1 MKNPITGA
9 GTVQTSDMKSLP
21 KHDLL
26 LIAIALIIAAMLCA
40 FKVIDSPKYS
50 GLEAVSVTLTHT
62 TEEEAS
68 GLVNI
73 NTASLEELTSLDG
86 IGDKKAQAI
95 IDYRTENGN
104 FRSIEELG
112 NVSGIGDALIEA
124 NRDRICL

>member
-9 GTVQTSDMKSLP
+9 GTAQTSDMKSLP

>member
-9 GTVQTSDMKSLP
+9 GTAQTSDMKSLP

-62 TEEEAS
+62 TKEETS

-104 FRSIEELG
+104 FRSVEELG

>member
-9 GTVQTSDMKSLP
+9 GTAQTSDMKSLP

-26 LIAIALIIAAMLCA
+26 LIAVALIIAAMLCA

-73 NTASLEELTSLDG
+73 NTANLEELTSLDG